1 MGLAVL
7 KKQNLYNFA
16 KKDRKIE
23 KIRLS
28 RDFIGF
34 LACRS
39 FLEIIRDRQI
49 RSLDLSQ
56 WVVQHNPDHLK
67 RCTP

>member
-1 MGLAVL
+1 MDPMGLAVL

-28 RDFIGF
+28 PILLGF
-34 LACRS
+34 LRA
-39 FLEIIRDRQI
+39 
-49 RSLDLSQ
+49 DLF
-56 WVVQHNPDHLK
+56 
-67 RCTP
+67 